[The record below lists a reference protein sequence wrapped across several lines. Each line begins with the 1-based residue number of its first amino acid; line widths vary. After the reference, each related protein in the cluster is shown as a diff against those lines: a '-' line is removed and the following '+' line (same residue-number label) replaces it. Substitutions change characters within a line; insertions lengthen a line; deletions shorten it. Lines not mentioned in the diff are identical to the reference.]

1 MLHLI
6 QSLSDKFVDLISQ
19 DPVRPHIPRTER
31 VGANKDIFVTRDE
44 NDNVQAI
51 TCVSY
56 NITVPCCEQELF
68 EASNKHLVATFYTV
82 WSYKPGAGRQ
92 LIMDSVNYIK
102 ENKPAIKRFVTLS
115 PKTEMAKRFHLK
127 NGAIILR
134 ENVDTINYEY
144 LL

>member
-1 MLHLI
+1 MIHLI
-6 QSLSDKFVDLISQ
+6 KDYSDKFTKFITE
-19 DPVRPHIPRTER
+19 DPVRPHIPVSKRF
-31 VGANKDIFVTRDE
+31 GCDKDIFVLKEIDLAH
-44 NDNVQAI
+44 AI